1 MADVRAAEVRVQLP
15 TAPQR
20 RFGLRAH
27 DCTNLADTPSQPNKA
42 RTRRKAGHRAGG
54 RPPSKKAKSAAKAKA
69 SAAAHA
75 TRGLGVGSRVRNVQ
89 HLPDGYAVVQTE
101 VAAAL
106 AGTAAAAASAAAAAA
121 ADSNDSEAQAGGG
134 LQDAFPGRGVRVA
147 HGWGRCRRDARALW
161 C

>member
-1 MADVRAAEVRVQLP
+1 MVEKDRAVVRQPGTKAMADVRAAEVRVQLP

-69 SAAAHA
+69 LERSL
-75 TRGLGVGSRVRNVQ
+75 TQKLPNLSLRLFGMR
-89 HLPDGYAVVQTE
+89 HLDDSLDFARIHEELSIPTYGTE
-101 VAAAL
+101 VPSIFA
-106 AGTAAAAASAAAAAA
+106 
-121 ADSNDSEAQAGGG
+121 EK
-134 LQDAFPGRGVRVA
+134 V
-147 HGWGRCRRDARALW
+147 
-161 C
+161 